1 MIVKIVKQL
10 RYYFGSLLGLVL
22 LLMITGCREQAQNP
36 DQNNSNSPI
45 PVDTVTVI
53 DTLNSEV
60 RLNIEREVV
69 LERVKSIYSMIRSDY
84 LSRGGVFESELYDKV
99 FCSKSWNKL
108 LMAVRCKEDR
118 TGTLFFEI
126 NPWSMTR
133 YSGNIISYDEFEVTS
148 LVIGPEMT
156 ASVTFTVYEDDTYTP
171 ARIDLIYE
179 DGRWVIDNFY
189 NLRYMLNVRSSM
201 WNYLDSDIIMM

>member
-84 LSRGGVFESELYDKV
+84 LSRGGVFESEIYDKV

>member
-108 LMAVRCKEDR
+108 LMTVRCKEDR

-201 WNYLDSDIIMM
+201 WN

>member
-45 PVDTVTVI
+45 PVDTVTVT

>member
-45 PVDTVTVI
+45 PVDTVTVT

-84 LSRGGVFESELYDKV
+84 LSRGGVFESELFDKA

>member
-1 MIVKIVKQL
+1 
-10 RYYFGSLLGLVL
+10 
-22 LLMITGCREQAQNP
+22 MITGCREQAQNP